1 MFQSDKPKPE
11 KPRYG
16 PPVAG
21 LACIVV
27 SFLAF
32 AF

>member
-16 PPVAG
+16 APVAG
-21 LACIVV
+21 LACVV
-27 SFLAF
+27 ISVIAF